1 MSVHLATIRDKVH
14 LNVEAAT
21 YDCIVI
27 PDMYVRV
34 FIMNLEQ
41 CIVKKMFKME
51 TCGTTSEEVL
61 RLGNDKGKIPL
72 LFKLFLE

>member
-1 MSVHLATIRDKVH
+1 
-14 LNVEAAT
+14 
-21 YDCIVI
+21 
-27 PDMYVRV
+27 
-34 FIMNLEQ
+34 
-41 CIVKKMFKME
+41 ME